1 MDILKKYVSEDA
13 LFSARQNIIDIVE
26 PALKEN
32 YNGPFGV
39 DMMIAAK
46 DGQFELVSCIELNLR
61 RTMGHVAL
69 ELARITK
76 PQSLMRVDFDGNRYH
91 LRVMPGKQAADE
103 S

>member
-1 MDILKKYVSEDA
+1 MAKEKKFITCDGNTAAAHVSYMFTE
-13 LFSARQNIIDIVE
+13 V
-26 PALKEN
+26 
-32 YNGPFGV
+32 
-39 DMMIAAK
+39 AAK

-69 ELARITK
+69 ELAKIAK

-91 LRVMPGKQAADE
+91 LRVLPGNEAVNE